1 MWGGPRYDVGYKR
14 VATLGDSI
22 TEGYYATDGLGYQK
36 YLLPWLA
43 SVGARLVGTRHPDR
57 VPFCPTDG
65 KSGDNL
71 AQMLAR
77 WPNIAA
83 VSRPQ
88 VVVLLGGTNNL
99 WGTGP
104 QIAASRADHASLRT
118 AIYSYGCPLVVMSIT
133 PNGSSQ
139 GADDQMVAANV
150 LLAADVAADAAVGK
164 RVSWVDIHTPIIA
177 VGGWL
182 GTLIEAIAPQLHPLD
197 AGHSLIA
204 ATLWPYLAAAIA
216 GV

>member
-1 MWGGPRYDVGYKR
+1 
-14 VATLGDSI
+14 
-22 TEGYYATDGLGYQK
+22 
-36 YLLPWLA
+36 
-43 SVGARLVGTRHPDR
+43 
-57 VPFCPTDG
+57 
-65 KSGDNL
+65 
-71 AQMLAR
+71 
-77 WPNIAA
+77 
-83 VSRPQ
+83 
-88 VVVLLGGTNNL
+88 
-99 WGTGP
+99 
-104 QIAASRADHASLRT
+104 
-118 AIYSYGCPLVVMSIT
+118 MSIT